1 MITISQATWQYTAA
15 ERPTM
20 EGVDLVI
27 EPGETRSEEH
37 TSELQS
43 R

>member
-27 EPGETRSEEH
+27 EPG
-37 TSELQS
+37 
-43 R
+43 